1 MTGVAMGE
9 GWTDRYLALLGL
21 PREAPGLAALARLT
35 RAQILTV
42 PFENSHALR
51 RRRAAGSG
59 PEAGPVA
66 PIDLE
71 AVLASWEARRAG
83 GVCFEHAAA
92 FGTLLRRLGY
102 DVTDIAGE
110 ISFPGSHQAL
120 VAALGG
126 RRFLLDVGEGCPF
139 FEPIP
144 LDEVVE
150 VRRAGLA
157 FRFRV
162 DAEDPG
168 LCRLERE
175 VDGAWSLFCR
185 FWLRPQPPEA
195 REAAYQ
201 RHHTARLTWVTNAMV
216 LVACRA
222 DEVISFRELALT
234 RFTPGGKV
242 VAPVQDAAAW
252 SALPGLAGLPGMPLG
267 EVVAAWAE
275 VNGRERPKGM

>member
-1 MTGVAMGE
+1 MSGPGAA
-9 GWTDRYLALLGL
+9 WADRYLTLLGL
-21 PREAPGLAALARLT
+21 TREAPGIEALGRLA

-42 PFENSHALR
+42 PFENSHALL
-51 RRRAAGSG
+51 RRRAAG
-59 PEAGPVA
+59 EGPVA
-66 PIDLE
+66 PVDLE

-92 FGTLLRRLGY
+92 FGALLRDLGY
-102 DVTDIAGE
+102 RVTDVAGE

-120 VAALGG
+120 LVELGG
-126 RRFLLDVGEGCPF
+126 RRWLLDVGEGCPF

-144 LDEVVE
+144 LDQEVV

-162 DAEDPG
+162 DPGDPG

-201 RHHTARLTWVTNAMV
+201 RHHTARLTWVTGALV
-216 LVACRA
+216 LVACRP
-222 DEVISFRELALT
+222 DEVLSFRELRLT
-234 RFTPGGKV
+234 RFTPAGKAV
-242 VAPVQDAAAW
+242 EPVEDAAAW
-252 SALPGLAGLPGMPLG
+252 ARLPALAGLPALPLARLARTW
-267 EVVAAWAE
+267 AAL
-275 VNGRERPKGM
+275 NGRAPPPGT

>member
-1 MTGVAMGE
+1 VSAPAPGPA
-9 GWTDRYLALLGL
+9 WADRYLALLGL

-42 PFENSHALR
+42 PFENSHALL
-51 RRRAAGSG
+51 RRRAAGD
-59 PEAGPVA
+59 EGPV
-66 PIDLE
+66 PPVDLE

-120 VAALGG
+120 VVALGG
-126 RRFLLDVGEGCPF
+126 RRYLLDVGEGCPF

-162 DAEDPG
+162 DADDPG

-201 RHHTARLTWVTNAMV
+201 RHHTARLTWVTNALV

-222 DEVISFRELALT
+222 DEVISFRELRLT
-234 RFTPGGKV
+234 RFTPEGKV
-242 VAPVQDAAAW
+242 VAPVEDAAAW
-252 SALPGLAGLPGMPLG
+252 ARLPVEAGIPGMPIA
-267 EVVAAWAE
+267 EVVGAWAA
-275 VNGRERPKGM
+275 VNGKARPTGL